1 MSIYRA
7 YPPACHG
14 GGGSSPVPVSTPG
27 ETPQQ
32 VRVRH
37 GPHPGLQQKEEEA
50 RVLVLHPQGKVGHVV
65 YHTLKKVSHV
75 TIL

>member
-7 YPPACHG
+7 DPPACCG
-14 GGGSSPVPVSTPG
+14 GGVSSPVPVFTPG

-37 GPHPGLQQKEEEA
+37 GPHPGLQQEEEEA

-65 YHTLKKVSHV
+65 YHKMRKVSPV

>member
-7 YPPACHG
+7 CRG
-14 GGGSSPVPVSTPG
+14 GGGSSPVPVFTPG

-37 GPHPGLQQKEEEA
+37 GPHPGLQQEEEEA

-65 YHTLKKVSHV
+65 YHTIRKVSHV

>member
-37 GPHPGLQQKEEEA
+37 GPHPGLQQEEA

-65 YHTLKKVSHV
+65 SHTMRKVSHV